1 MPLLPLFPLEIVVFP
16 GAPLPLHIFEPRY
29 KEMIGECLSQNRAFG
44 MVRAKE
50 NALSA
55 IGCSATI
62 LTVIKKY
69 EDGRMDI
76 AAEGAQRFEIIQVN
90 QERSFLQAEVA
101 FFDDEPSMVSK
112 SAAETVIQ
120 LHEQLFAVMGQ
131 PVEVEHDAAYLSFRL
146 AQDLPVDL
154 DFKQTLLEMKSEAE
168 RVEILTEY
176 YQRNNSQ
183 NRKQPARASAGQR
196 QRPCA
201 LDLALLASRPIF

>member
-1 MPLLPLFPLEIVVFP
+1 MNFVPLLPLFPLEIVVFP

-29 KEMIGECLSQNRAFG
+29 KEMIGECLAESRPFG

-55 IGCSATI
+55 IGCSARI
-62 LTVIKKY
+62 INIIKKY
-69 EDGRMDI
+69 EDGRLDI

-101 FFDDEPSMVSK
+101 FFDDEPSIVSK
-112 SAAETVIQ
+112 NAGDTVIK

-131 PVEVEHDAAYLSFRL
+131 TVEVERDAAYLSYRL

-176 YQRNNSQ
+176 YRATIPKIENSLRVRQ
-183 NRKQPARASAGQR
+183 RASGNGHVH
-196 QRPCA
+196 
-201 LDLALLASRPIF
+201 

>member
-1 MPLLPLFPLEIVVFP
+1 VPLLPLFPLEIVVFP

-29 KEMIGECLSQNRAFG
+29 KEMIGECLSQERPFG

-55 IGCSATI
+55 IGCSAKI
-62 LTVIKKY
+62 LTIIKKY

-76 AAEGAQRFEIIQVN
+76 AAEGTQRFEIIQVN
-90 QERSFLQAEVA
+90 QERSFLQAEVS
-101 FFDDEPSMVSK
+101 FFDDEPSIVSK
-112 SAAETVIQ
+112 GAADTVVQ

-131 PVEVEHDAAYLSFRL
+131 SVEVDRDAALLSYRL

-176 YQRNNSQ
+176 YRATIPKIENSLRVRQ
-183 NRKQPARASAGQR
+183 RASGNGHVH
-196 QRPCA
+196 
-201 LDLALLASRPIF
+201 

>member
-1 MPLLPLFPLEIVVFP
+1 VPLLPLFPLEIVVFP

-29 KEMIGECLSQNRAFG
+29 KEMIGECLSQERPFG

-50 NALSA
+50 NAISA
-55 IGCSATI
+55 IGCSARI
-62 LTVIKKY
+62 IDVIKKY

-101 FFDDEPSMVSK
+101 FFDDEPSTVSK
-112 SAAETVIQ
+112 SATDTVVQ

-131 PVEVEHDAAYLSFRL
+131 TVEVDRDAAYLSFRL

-154 DFKQTLLEMKSEAE
+154 GFKQTLLEMKSEAE

-176 YQRNNSQ
+176 YRATIPKIENSLRVRQ
-183 NRKQPARASAGQR
+183 RASGNGHVH
-196 QRPCA
+196 
-201 LDLALLASRPIF
+201 

>member
-1 MPLLPLFPLEIVVFP
+1 VPLLPLFPLEIVVFP

-29 KEMIGECLSQNRAFG
+29 KEMIGECLSQERPFG

-55 IGCSATI
+55 VGCSARI
-62 LTVIKKY
+62 LTIIKKY

-90 QERSFLQAEVA
+90 QERSFLQAEVT
-101 FFDDEPSMVSK
+101 FFDDEPSIVSK
-112 SAAETVIQ
+112 SAADTVVQ

-131 PVEVEHDAAYLSFRL
+131 TVEVNRDATYLSYRL

-176 YQRNNSQ
+176 YQATIPKVENSLRVRQ
-183 NRKQPARASAGQR
+183 RASGNGHVH
-196 QRPCA
+196 
-201 LDLALLASRPIF
+201 

>member
-29 KEMIGECLSQNRAFG
+29 KEMIGECLSQERPFG

-55 IGCSATI
+55 IGCSARI
-62 LTVIKKY
+62 LTIIKKY

-90 QERSFLQAEVA
+90 QERSFLQAEVS
-101 FFDDEPSMVSK
+101 FFDDEPSIVSK
-112 SAAETVIQ
+112 SAADAVVQ

-131 PVEVEHDAAYLSFRL
+131 TVEVNRDAIYLSYRL

-176 YQRNNSQ
+176 YRATIPKIENSLRVRQ
-183 NRKQPARASAGQR
+183 RASGNGHVH
-196 QRPCA
+196 
-201 LDLALLASRPIF
+201 